1 MCEWVCGAKFIMK
14 HHNESCDSEPAIVYG
29 EKIKTE
35 YETKQKGISLKE
47 IGNHSN
53 IDPGY
58 HQVVQFSSTTI

>member
-1 MCEWVCGAKFIMK
+1 MK
-14 HHNESCDSEPAIVYG
+14 HHNETCDSEPAIVYG
-29 EKIKTE
+29 EKTKTE

-47 IGNHSN
+47 IGNHGN